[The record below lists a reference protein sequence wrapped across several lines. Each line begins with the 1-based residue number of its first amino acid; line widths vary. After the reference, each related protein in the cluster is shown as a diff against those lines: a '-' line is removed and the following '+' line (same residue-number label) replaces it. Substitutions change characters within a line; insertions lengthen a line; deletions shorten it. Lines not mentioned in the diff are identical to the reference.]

1 MTAKRRG
8 TAPTEPLRRRR
19 ARVLFD
25 RLEARLA
32 ASPLREGPALRVAAL
47 LGAMRGL
54 FSGRWPSPAD
64 VAKLYGTGPLR
75 SRRLALEIAAWE
87 ACDRLVL
94 RRVAGQP
101 QERYGALVRW
111 REPAGAAA
119 LEPPMVLVTAHAG
132 ALHLLSA
139 ALDRLS
145 GPRLV
150 LRWSPYHRP
159 AAWERNASLE
169 GGLESRARAL
179 LAARAELAAGGFVTT
194 TLDGGNGAATPIPL
208 FGHPLDVGLGG
219 FYLAR
224 SAGVPILPVIAL
236 WEWGSVVC
244 ELGDPVPDPGAA
256 VAWLEATLRRA
267 PGQISLG
274 LLRRLLYGPPVGA
287 TEEQGAAP

>member
-1 MTAKRRG
+1 MSVARG
-8 TAPTEPLRRRR
+8 SAEPSEPARRRR
-19 ARVLFD
+19 GRAFFD
-25 RLEARLA
+25 RLEARVANSSLGE
-32 ASPLREGPALRVAAL
+32 RDALRRAAV
-47 LGAMRGL
+47 LGAARGL
-54 FSGRWPSPAD
+54 LSGRWPAAAD
-64 VAKLYGTGPLR
+64 VAALYGTGPLP

-94 RRVAGQP
+94 RRVAGEP
-101 QERYGALVRW
+101 QERFGTLVRW
-111 REPAGAAA
+111 RDPAAAAA
-119 LEPPMVLVTAHAG
+119 LSPPRVLVTAHAG

-139 ALDRLS
+139 ALDRLA

-159 AAWERNASLE
+159 AAGERNASLA

-179 LAARAELAAGGFVTT
+179 LEARAELAAGGFVST
-194 TLDGGNGAATPIPL
+194 TLDGGNGASTAVPL
-208 FGHPLDVGLGG
+208 FGHPLDVGLGA

-224 SAGVPILPVIAL
+224 SAGVPIVPVIAL

-244 ELGDPVPDPGAA
+244 ELGAPVADPAAA
-256 VAWLEATLRRA
+256 VTWLEGVLRRA

-287 TEEQGAAP
+287 TEEQRAPL